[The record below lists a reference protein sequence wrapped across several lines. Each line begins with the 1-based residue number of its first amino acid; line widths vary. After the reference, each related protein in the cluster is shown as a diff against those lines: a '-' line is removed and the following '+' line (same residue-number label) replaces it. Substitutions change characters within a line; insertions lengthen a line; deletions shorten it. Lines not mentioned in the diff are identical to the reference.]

1 MQMNVTYAISQRLGD
16 LTLQRASFQLGDM
29 TVDNANQIDEK
40 KDVTFQEVDI
50 VKEKNDADSGIN
62 YKKDERY
69 TLLQS
74 RKKNFQNE
82 GSNVISHHA
91 GFVTTLCD
99 L

>member
-74 RKKNFQNE
+74 RKKNFQKE
-82 GSNVISHHA
+82 ASNVISHTR
-91 GFVTTLCD
+91 VL
-99 L
+99 